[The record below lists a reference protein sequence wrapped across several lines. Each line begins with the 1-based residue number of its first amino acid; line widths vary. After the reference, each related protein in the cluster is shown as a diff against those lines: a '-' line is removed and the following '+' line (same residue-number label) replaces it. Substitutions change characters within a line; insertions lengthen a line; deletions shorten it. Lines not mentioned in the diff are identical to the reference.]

1 LLDTSHPTDL
11 TTTLNTLLGTTPA
24 RRVVAAVSALCLV
37 AAPAFAQTSP
47 PTAAAAKAAQKAAS
61 TPSNDKASHWGI
73 IFSATP
79 EWHLPKNITDTL
91 AGDGGSMAVVGSQFT
106 IGIVHGRAMGGDWGV
121 TFVHQ
126 PVKNGSRG
134 SDTDSECGF
143 ANGPLPNGCFNTG
156 GGAVTQNVV
165 MDGVQVHK
173 FIPFATIKRRV
184 QLGLDI
190 AGGVGKLSGTLVKT
204 SSDVTN
210 VVVNQKTGAKT
221 GILTTTVTTENV
233 KDEVLGTV
241 PLGRITAVGA
251 FIVTR
256 AIKVRWEGGVI
267 IPGAGVASIGVT
279 YLFGAH

>member
-11 TTTLNTLLGTTPA
+11 TTTLKTL
-24 RRVVAAVSALCLV
+24 VAAVAALCLV
-37 AAPAFAQTSP
+37 AAPAFAQTP
-47 PTAAAAKAAQKAAS
+47 APKAAQKAAS
-61 TPSNDKASHWGI
+61 TPSPDKVSHWGVV
-73 IFSATP
+73 FSATP
-79 EWHLPKNITDTL
+79 EWHLPKKITDTF
-91 AGDGGSMAVVGSQFT
+91 AGDGGSLAVVGSQFA

-143 ANGPLPNGCFNTG
+143 TNGPLPGGCFNTG
-156 GGAVTQNVV
+156 GGAVTQGVA

-184 QLGLDI
+184 QLGLNI
-190 AGGVGKLSGTLVKT
+190 AGGIGKLSGTLQKT

-210 VVVNQKTGAKT
+210 VVVVNPKTGAKT

-233 KDEVLGTV
+233 KDEVLGKV

-251 FIVTR
+251 FIVSL

-267 IPGAGVASIGVT
+267 IPGAGFSTIGVT